1 VLNILAV
8 KNVQSILTDCDNNP
22 LKVDGIV
29 GPKTWPALYS

>member
-8 KNVQSILTDCDNNP
+8 KSILTDCDNNP
-22 LKVDGIV
+22 LKVDDIV